1 MTWTQGEGGGAER
14 AGAAPG
20 AEPCGGGH
28 REGEPRLS
36 APGARRCRVGE
47 GPFTAPLTSAGGVR
61 LQHGSSGLSA
71 QGGVQGRGWGR
82 SGRRGQQ
89 GHGSGEGRES
99 GEPKVTPSSRL
110 QRAWPAVAEEP
121 LELDSCPPGWSLQP
135 RPPSSLR
142 PVRQPWARAQ
152 YLCSLE
158 LGCPACP
165 RSRAASLCRADLG
178 LDRTPGSA
186 RTFGLSR
193 GVLGLEDLCPWPE
206 GPF

>member
-1 MTWTQGEGGGAER
+1 MGERGGQGLL
-14 AGAAPG
+14 PG
-20 AEPCGGGH
+20 QSRVGIDTVRVDH
-28 REGEPRLS
+28 VS
-36 APGARRCRVGE
+36 APGTRCRVGE
-47 GPFTAPLTSAGGVR
+47 GPFTAPLTSAGGVH
-61 LQHGSSGLSA
+61 LQHGSSGLRA
-71 QGGVQGRGWGR
+71 QGVQGRGWGR

-89 GHGSGEGRES
+89 GHGSGAGRES

-110 QRAWPAVAEEP
+110 QRTQPAVAEEP
-121 LELDSCPPGWSLQP
+121 PELDSCPPGQSLQP
-135 RPPSSLR
+135 GPPSSLR

-178 LDRTPGSA
+178 RDRTPGSA
-186 RTFGLSR
+186 RTLGLSR
-193 GVLGLEDLCPWPE
+193 GVLGLEDLCPWPK